1 MNELGINNYKS
12 IANRV
17 DILLCSKDNLSKI
30 NIELNKEYK
39 SIIENKN
46 NSYIYKLAGEYY
58 AGAESKEKYKEEIN
72 VEQININGYLHKE
85 NKGVTISHSVVR
97 DEEHDIIRKG
107 IKFHD
112 VYLPNIKKMCYD
124 GCEEIYK
131 DLAMFLSKDY
141 EEMASIAA
149 SNRER
154 EGVMKDLKRL
164 GSEEE
169 FVDLYDHD
177 EFEEILLQ
185 SYKDDAREA
194 GLAEGRTAGMKEKE
208 EEIINKLKKKGF
220 SEAEIY
226 ELL

>member
-1 MNELGINNYKS
+1 M
-12 IANRV
+12 

-220 SEAEIY
+220 SKEEIKK
-226 ELL
+226 LLS